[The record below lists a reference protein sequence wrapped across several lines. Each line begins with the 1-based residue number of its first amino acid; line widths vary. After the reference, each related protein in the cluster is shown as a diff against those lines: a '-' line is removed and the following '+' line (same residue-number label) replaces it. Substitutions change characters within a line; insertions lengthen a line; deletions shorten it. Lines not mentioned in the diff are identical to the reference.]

1 MAVELIQFTNDNLF
15 IIMNINNFTIKA
27 QEAIAAAQQ
36 IAFNNNNVNI
46 ETEHILKA
54 LLNDEDSAI
63 DFLLKKNNVTMNLLE
78 SRLDEKLNKLP
89 KANAGASPAQ
99 ALGRDANN
107 VVLRAPNALKQ
118 FGDEF
123 VSVEHLLLALIN
135 GNDSTAKLLKE
146 TGLTEKGLVTAIK
159 ELRKGDT
166 IKSQTQ
172 ETQFNALN
180 KYAKN
185 LNEMA
190 RNGKL
195 DPVIGRDEEIRR
207 TLHILSRRTKNNPIL
222 VGEPGVGKTAI
233 AEGLAM
239 RIVNGDVPDNLKSKI
254 IYALDMGQL
263 IAGAKYKGEFEER
276 LKGVVKEVA
285 SSDGEIVLFI
295 DEIHTLVGAGGGDG
309 AMDAANILKPAL
321 ARGELRAIGATT
333 LNEYQK
339 FFEKDKALE
348 RRFQKII
355 IEEPNVEDAISI
367 LRGLKDRYETHH
379 HVRIKDE
386 AIIAA
391 VELSNRYITDRFLP
405 DKAIDL
411 IDESAAKLRMEMN
424 SMPEELDKLER
435 QIRQLEIE
443 REAIKR
449 ENDESKLHELNTEIA
464 NLSVSR
470 DTFKAKWKEEKE
482 IVEKVQNAKASIEQ
496 YKLEAERAEREGD
509 YGRVAEIRYGKIKEQ
524 EELINKSSDQLSA
537 LNEKRLLKEEVDAED
552 IAQNVA
558 KATGIPVSRMMQ
570 GEREKLLHLE
580 EHLHER
586 VIGQEEAIAA
596 VSDAIRRSRAGL
608 QDPKKPIGSFI
619 FLGTTGVGK
628 TELAK
633 ALAQYLFDD
642 ESMMTRIDMSE
653 YQEKHTVSRLV
664 GAPPGYVGY
673 DEGGQLTESVRRK
686 PYSVVLLDEIEKAH
700 PDVWNVLLQVLDDG
714 RLTDNKGRVV
724 NFKNTIIIMTSNIGS
739 HLIQEAF
746 EKVTEKNV
754 DDITEKAKLDVMSL
768 LRETIRPEFLNRVD
782 EIIMF
787 HPLMKK
793 EIRGIINIQLKNLV
807 RLVAENGI
815 RLEFSDYALDY
826 LAENGYDAQ
835 YGARPLK
842 RLIQKEIVNKLSKK
856 ILAADIDKNR
866 PVLIDVFD
874 NTVVFRN
881 EIAQHKTA

>member
-1 MAVELIQFTNDNLF
+1 MNL
-15 IIMNINNFTIKA
+15 NNYTIKA
-27 QEAIAAAQQ
+27 QEVIQQAQQ
-36 IAFNNNNVNI
+36 AAFNAGNPNI
-46 ETEHILKA
+46 EIEHLLKA
-54 LLNDEDSAI
+54 LLAQEDSPVEY
-63 DFLLKKNNVTMNLLE
+63 LLKKNNVTVNLVESKLAELLARLPKNNGGEAAQNISRDLNNLLL
-78 SRLDEKLNKLP
+78 R
-89 KANAGASPAQ
+89 
-99 ALGRDANN
+99 ANN
-107 VVLRAPNALKQ
+107 VPKQ

-123 VSVEHLLLALIN
+123 VTAEHLLVAMIQGSDN
-135 GNDSTAKLLKE
+135 TAKLLKDA
-146 TGLTEKGLVTAIK
+146 GLTEKGLVAAIK
-159 ELRKGDT
+159 DLRKGDSV
-166 IKSQTQ
+166 KSQTQ
-172 ETQFNALN
+172 ESQFNALN

-207 TLHILSRRTKNNPIL
+207 TLHILTRRSKNNPIL

-233 AEGLAM
+233 AEGLAI
-239 RIVNGDVPDNLKSKI
+239 RIVNGDVPENLKSKA

-276 LKGVVKEVA
+276 LKSVVKEV
-285 SSDGEIVLFI
+285 STSDGELILFI

-348 RRFQKII
+348 RRFQKVMID
-355 IEEPNVEDAISI
+355 EPTAEDAISI

-391 VELSNRYITDRFLP
+391 VELSQRYITDRFLP

-411 IDESAAKLRMEMN
+411 IDESAAKLRLEMN

-449 ENDESKLHELNTEIA
+449 ENDPGKLKELNNEIA
-464 NLSVSR
+464 NLSVTR

-482 IVEKVQNAKASIEQ
+482 LVEKVQNAKASIEKL
-496 YKLEAERAEREGD
+496 KLEADQAERNGD
-509 YGRVAEIRYGKIKEQ
+509 YGRVAEIRYGKVKEQ
-524 EELINKSSDQLSA
+524 EQIIVTLSKQLEA
-537 LNEKRLLKEEVDAED
+537 TGDKRLMKEEVDAED

-558 KATGIPVSRMMQ
+558 RATGIPVNKMMQ
-570 GEREKLLHLE
+570 SEKIKLLLLE
-580 EHLHER
+580 DELHKR
-586 VIGQEEAIAA
+586 VVGQEEAITA
-596 VSDAIRRSRAGL
+596 VADAIRRSRAGL

-633 ALAQYLFDD
+633 ALAEYLFDD
-642 ESMMTRIDMSE
+642 EGMMTRIDMSE

-673 DEGGQLTESVRRK
+673 DEGGQLTEAVRRK

-739 HLIQEAF
+739 HIIQEAF
-746 EKVTEKNV
+746 EGVNENNIEKVEAQAKTE
-754 DDITEKAKLDVMSL
+754 VMNL
-768 LRETIRPEFLNRVD
+768 LRQTVRPEFLNRVD

-793 EIRGIINIQLKNLV
+793 DIRNIVKIQLDELRKMLV
-807 RLVAENGI
+807 KNGI
-815 RLEFSDYALDY
+815 QLEFSDYLIDY
-826 LAENGYDAQ
+826 LGEQGFDPQ
-835 YGARPLK
+835 FGARPLK
-842 RLIQKEIVNKLSKK
+842 RLIQKEIVNTLSKR
-856 ILAADIDKNR
+856 ILAGDIDR
-866 PVLIDVFD
+866 EHPVLVDVFD
-874 NTVVFRN
+874 NVVVFRN
-881 EIAQHKTA
+881 EASHTQPAPAKQRAAAV